1 LITPLLQLPNSF
13 PFTLSLYS
21 YLTYSSLGLL
31 AMADQQL
38 QSHTAQPSFVPAQ
51 WSDHE
56 DHEDTSDHCH
66 SQFGGPRQAPS
77 TLANTGDI
85 PLPTRP

>member
-1 LITPLLQLPNSF
+1 
-13 PFTLSLYS
+13 
-21 YLTYSSLGLL
+21 
-31 AMADQQL
+31 MADQQL
-38 QSHTAQPSFVPAQ
+38 QSHTARPSFVPAQ

-56 DHEDTSDHCH
+56 DHEDTSDHCY

-85 PLPTRP
+85 PLPTCP